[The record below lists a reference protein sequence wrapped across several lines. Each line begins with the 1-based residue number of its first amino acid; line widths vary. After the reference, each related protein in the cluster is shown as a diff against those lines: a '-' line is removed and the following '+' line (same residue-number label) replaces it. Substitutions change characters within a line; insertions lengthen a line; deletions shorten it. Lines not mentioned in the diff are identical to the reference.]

1 MHPTAEKYFWN
12 EAKIIAKWFVYYVKF
27 SVLVIRVCAYLFTY
41 TFFLPLLFSSILIRI
56 WIRVLKSVCFF
67 FSQLVFDVQRWEN
80 WALDDGGSSSINIS
94 TQRRR
99 SVLISSSFDCFM
111 LPQQHFIQL
120 GIFLHFAWASSAY
133 YDYYYNLLRN
143 GHRKVNEIR
152 FEFVCFSV
160 QMDADGR
167 SINFSPFDSQ
177 ILTLIRYFFPQ
188 FYPISSFTAWF
199 RTAWT
204 LVADPFSKVISW
216 VSFSIIN

>member
-1 MHPTAEKYFWN
+1 MVCLLCEIFGACNT
-12 EAKIIAKWFVYYVKF
+12 
-27 SVLVIRVCAYLFTY
+27 RVCVFIYLHM
-41 TFFLPLLFSSILIRI
+41 FSSVVVQLYSHSHLDTGTEIG
-56 WIRVLKSVCFF
+56 VFF

-99 SVLISSSFDCFM
+99 SVLISSSFDCFV

-177 ILTLIRYFFPQ
+177 ILTLIRYFFPE
-188 FYPISSFTAWF
+188 FSPISSFTAWF